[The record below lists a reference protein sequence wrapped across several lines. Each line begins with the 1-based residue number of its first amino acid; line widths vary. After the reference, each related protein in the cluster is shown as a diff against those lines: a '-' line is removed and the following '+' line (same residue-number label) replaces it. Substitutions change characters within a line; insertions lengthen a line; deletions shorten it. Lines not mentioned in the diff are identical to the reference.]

1 MAEEPEIKLQTFAG
15 SWKKQESSRKESTS
29 ASLIILKPL
38 TAWITTNWKIL
49 KEIRIPDHFTC
60 ILKNLCAGQEATL
73 RTRHGT
79 TDWFKIGTGIY
90 QGCIL
95 SPCLFNFYAEYIMQN
110 ARVDESQAGI
120 KIARINSNNLRYT
133 DDTNLMAKSEE
144 QLKSLLM
151 RVKEE
156 SEKAGLKLNIW
167 KWRWWHPVPW
177 LHGKQMEKKET
188 VTDFI
193 FLVSKITVDVD

>member
-1 MAEEPEIKLQTFAG
+1 MTEEPEINLQTSAG
-15 SWKKQESSRKESTS
+15 SWIKQESSRKESTS

-49 KEIRIPDHFTC
+49 KEIRIPDHFTY

-79 TDWFKIGTGIY
+79 TDWFKIGTGIC

-95 SPCLFNFYAEYIMQN
+95 SPRLFNFYTEYIMQN

-120 KIARINSNNLRYT
+120 KIARININNLRYT

-156 SEKAGLKLNIW
+156 SEKAGLKLNIR
-167 KWRWWHPVPW
+167 K
-177 LHGKQMEKKET
+177 
-188 VTDFI
+188 
-193 FLVSKITVDVD
+193 

>member
-156 SEKAGLKLNIW
+156 SEKAGLKLNI
-167 KWRWWHPVPW
+167 
-177 LHGKQMEKKET
+177 
-188 VTDFI
+188 
-193 FLVSKITVDVD
+193 

>member
-1 MAEEPEIKLQTFAG
+1 MEKA
-15 SWKKQESSRKESTS
+15 RKFQKRINFRFI
-29 ASLIILKPL
+29 IILKPL

-49 KEIRIPDHFTC
+49 KEIRIPDHFTF

-73 RTRHGT
+73 ITRHGT
-79 TDWFKIGTGIY
+79 MDWFKIGTGIC

-110 ARVDESQAGI
+110 ARIDESQAGI
-120 KIARINSNNLRYT
+120 NIARININNLRYT

-156 SEKAGLKLNIW
+156 SEKTGLKLNIQ
-167 KWRWWHPVPW
+167 K
-177 LHGKQMEKKET
+177 
-188 VTDFI
+188 
-193 FLVSKITVDVD
+193 